1 MLTKLDRYII
11 GKFLK
16 TFLFTILIFTM
27 ISAIIDFSEKV
38 RQFIEE
44 PITLSEILFQ
54 YYPNFIL
61 YINGL
66 LFPLFTLIAVVYF
79 TSKLAYNSEIISM
92 LNAGISFER
101 LLVPYLIAASII
113 GTISLIANHYLVPEG
128 NKIRL
133 NIEHTYIHK
142 NDDKGLTR
150 NVHIFTGPNTKVYVR
165 NWRKGDSTAQEFHLE
180 EYRDGEL
187 VRILRAGSARWLGPP
202 DNWQISDYEIRHFE
216 GLSETFELNQSTT
229 LDTTVN
235 LTPDD
240 FVDYLNQHTMM
251 NSFEL
256 SNYIQTQKLRGV
268 SNTRKYEVEKQRRS
282 TDAFTIVM
290 LTIIG
295 MSIAGKKVRGGMGI
309 HLATGIGIGAAY
321 IFLSRFA
328 IVFATGYALPVTLG
342 IWMPNIIFA
351 GIAFWFFRTAQR

>member
-1 MLTKLDRYII
+1 MIKKLDRYII
-11 GKFLK
+11 GKFLR
-16 TFLFTILIFTM
+16 TFLFTVLIFTM

-38 RQFIEE
+38 KQFIEE
-44 PITLSEILFQ
+44 PITLGEIVFQ

-79 TSKLAYNSEIISM
+79 TSRMAYNSEIISV
-92 LNAGISFER
+92 LNAGVSFER
-101 LLVPYLIAASII
+101 LMKPYLISAAII
-113 GTISLIANHYLVPEG
+113 ATFSLFANHYLVPEG

-142 NDDKGLTR
+142 NDDKGLTQ
-150 NVHIFTGPNTKVYVR
+150 NVHIYTGPDTKVYVR
-165 NWRKGDSTAQEFHLE
+165 NWRKGDSTAQEFHIE
-180 EYRDGEL
+180 EYKDGEL
-187 VRILRAGSARWLGPP
+187 VSLLRAGSARWIGPP
-202 DNWQISDYEIRHFE
+202 NRWQISDYEIRHFD
-216 GLSETFELNQSTT
+216 GLKESFELNQSTT

-251 NSFEL
+251 NTGEL
-256 SNYIQTQKLRGV
+256 SDYIQTQKLRGV
-268 SNTRKYEVEKQRRS
+268 SNTRKYEVERQRRS
-282 TDAFTIVM
+282 TDAYTIFM

-309 HLATGIGIGAAY
+309 HLAVGIGIGAAY

-328 IVFATGYALPVTLG
+328 TVFATGYALPVTLG
-342 IWMPNIIFA
+342 IWMPNAIFTFVA
-351 GIAFWFFRTAQR
+351 YFFYQRAQR